1 MQTNCSGQWSCRAWK
16 GQYLRRLILHDTCRP
31 LARLLQHMG
40 HSVQF
45 VTSGSAALEYLHRPA
60 LPGLV
65 LLDVSM
71 PEMDGLE
78 VLERMRSEPE
88 LAALPVVMYT
98 ALSDEKRRNRAM
110 ELGASDYL
118 VKGQT
123 QFVELQAKI
132 KQYMMH

>member
-1 MQTNCSGQWSCRAWK
+1 MAS
-16 GQYLRRLILHDTCRP
+16 ILLVDDNLDTCRP

-45 VTSGSAALEYLHRPA
+45 VTSGPEALELLHRPA
-60 LPGLV
+60 LPELV

-78 VLERMRSEPE
+78 VLQRMRSEPE
-88 LAALPVVMYT
+88 LADLPVVMYT

-118 VKGQT
+118 IKGQT
-123 QFVELQAKI
+123 HFGELHAKI